1 MKKEIAPSQTKSH
14 PWLDKKVF
22 WHVTPAW
29 LIICFLMGV
38 SLLLHLVNIS
48 AIGDGN
54 LYYTAAVKSM
64 LQSWDNFFFAAAE
77 PGGSVSVDKPP
88 LGLWIEALFAYIFGV
103 NGISVSLPNILSG
116 VLSIP
121 VLFHLVKKYFGSL
134 AGVTSGIVYIATPI
148 VLAVDRNNT
157 IDGMLVFILLLA
169 AWAFIK
175 AADTGKLWYLIIG
188 AVLVGLGFNIKM
200 LQAYLVLPAFLLLFL
215 LGTKIGWGKRI
226 LYISIAL
233 LVILSISL
241 SWALIVDLTPS
252 EERPYVGS
260 SEDNSVMEL
269 IFGHNG
275 LARLFGKKRNGYSPQ
290 NNAGLGQNP
299 GNLPKNSIPPQNPSG
314 PNGRQPSSNQPLRGA
329 QLPQQNSLPPQNSPG
344 PNGGQPPLNQSPRG
358 AQPPQQPGGNA
369 FSKETGSPG
378 IFRLFQAPLG
388 KEMSWLLPFALFGM
402 VMLAFSMPMSLKN
415 MSSTHKGVILW
426 GGWMLTCLVFFSMA
440 DFFHA
445 YYMIMLAPPL
455 SALVGAG
462 LAWFTNLESDVQWK
476 KGALVF
482 ALLLTLIFQVYLA
495 LDFISFT
502 SLFFLP
508 IGIFLICAAVLL
520 FTNKPQTSQLL
531 SALLFISVLLIPL
544 LWTVQIVLTD
554 NPHTGLPSAYAG
566 ESGGLGRPPADKQ
579 ENPRQKDL
587 LDFLMANTDDI
598 EYLVAVSNAN
608 TGAPFVLATGR
619 PVLYMGGFTGSD
631 PVIDADGLRKMVA
644 AGDLR
649 YVFYQNIGQEKDQAV
664 NEWLRSYCQIVEE
677 FSAPPQ
683 KQQDHFRP
691 SNQPAPVLFDCD

>member
-1 MKKEIAPSQTKSH
+1 MKKENASSQTRSH
-14 PWLDKKVF
+14 PRLDKKIF
-22 WHVTPAW
+22 WHITPAW

-38 SLLLHLVNIS
+38 SLLLHLINIGI
-48 AIGDGN
+48 IGDGN

-77 PGGSVSVDKPP
+77 PGGSVTVDKPP
-88 LGLWIEALFAYIFGV
+88 LGLWIEALSAYIFGV
-103 NGISVSLPNILSG
+103 NGVAVSLPNILSG

-134 AGVTSGIVYIATPI
+134 AGITSGIVYIATPI
-148 VLAVDRNNT
+148 VLAADRNNT
-157 IDGMLVFILLLA
+157 IDGMLVFTLLLA

-188 AVLVGLGFNIKM
+188 SVLVGLGFNIKM
-200 LQAYLVLPAFLLLFL
+200 LQAFLVLPAFLLLFL

-233 LVILSISL
+233 LVILSVSL

-275 LARLFGKKRNGYSPQ
+275 LARLFGKKRNGYPTQNTAGPGQAPGNFPQ
-290 NNAGLGQNP
+290 NRM
-299 GNLPKNSIPPQNPSG
+299 PPQNP
-314 PNGRQPSSNQPLRGA
+314 
-329 QLPQQNSLPPQNSPG
+329 PG
-344 PNGGQPPLNQSPRG
+344 PNRGQPPVNQPPRST
-358 AQPPQQPGGNA
+358 QPPQPPGGNA

-378 IFRLFQAPLG
+378 IFRLFQAPLA

-402 VMLAFSMPMSLKN
+402 VMLAFSVPMSLKN

-455 SALVGAG
+455 SVLVGAG
-462 LAWFTNLESDVQWK
+462 LAWFTDLGSGFQWK

-482 ALLLTLIFQVYLA
+482 ALLLTLTFQIYLA
-495 LDFISFT
+495 FEFITFT
-502 SLFFLP
+502 PLFFLP
-508 IGIFLICAAVLL
+508 IGIFIICTAVLL
-520 FTNKPQTSQLL
+520 FTKKPQTAQLL

-544 LWTVQIVLTD
+544 WWTVQTVLID
-554 NPHTGLPSAYAG
+554 NPHTGLPSAYTG
-566 ESGGLGRPPADKQ
+566 ESGGLGRPPIENRD
-579 ENPRQKDL
+579 NPRQEAL
-587 LDFLMANTDDI
+587 HDFLMANTDDI
-598 EYLVAVSNAN
+598 EYLVAVPNAK
-608 TGAPFVLATGR
+608 TGATFVLATGR

-631 PVIDADGLRKMVA
+631 PVIDADGLREMVE

-649 YVFYQNIGQEKDQAV
+649 YIFYQNIEQEKDQMV
-664 NEWLRSYCQIVEE
+664 REWLRSSCQIVEE
-677 FSAPPQ
+677 FSVPPQ
-683 KQQDHFRP
+683 TNQDQRGP
-691 SNQPAPVLFDCD
+691 QNQNAPVLFECD